1 MTGDYKFRFMPG
13 ILYSMFT
20 LLLLSGCIAENNDDC
35 FRGVPLKVKLPAG
48 ISSEAIKDI
57 SLYVFDDNDLLLDI
71 LPMNSS
77 EPVALHYP
85 SIPTLHCIAWCNTQ
99 DGTMSVT
106 PLKKGESLS
115 DGFISLKP
123 STSTVPTTK
132 ASQSIFTSPTD
143 LFYGKL
149 NIDNTSTSSR
159 IAEKEMPVSRM
170 VASMNITIRGLELL
184 SQSNEGNYSI
194 VVHETASRVDFE
206 GRYGGDPAS
215 YAFSP
220 RFEAGKDYIIPPF
233 NLFPTTGDSGVAIDI
248 YHNGSLLRSVSTDN
262 GNQPILPVVGKT
274 LNVLLDFRLDVDV
287 ELALTGW
294 GEIQIWKDYN

>member
-1 MTGDYKFRFMPG
+1 MIGDTKFRLLPG
-13 ILYSMFT
+13 ILSFMFT

-35 FRGVPLKVKLPAG
+35 FRGVPLKLKLPAG
-48 ISSEAIKDI
+48 ISSETIKDI

-85 SIPTLHCIAWCNTQ
+85 GIPTLHCIAWCNTQ
-99 DGTMSVT
+99 DVTISVS

-123 STSTVPTTK
+123 SASTR

-143 LFYGKL
+143 LFYGEL
-149 NIDNTSTSSR
+149 NVDNTSTSNR
-159 IAEKEMPVSRM
+159 IEKKEMSVSRM

-184 SQSNEGNYSI
+184 NQSNEGMYSI
-194 VVHETASRVDFE
+194 VVHETASRVDFT

-233 NLFPTTGDSGVAIDI
+233 NLFPTTAGSGISIDI
-248 YHNGSLLRSVSTDN
+248 YRNGSLLRSVSTDS

-274 LNVLLDFRLDVDV
+274 LNVLLNFRLDVDV

-294 GEIQIWKDYN
+294 GEEYIWKEYN

>member
-1 MTGDYKFRFMPG
+1 MIGDTKFRLLPW
-13 ILYSMFT
+13 ILSFMFT

-35 FRGVPLKVKLPAG
+35 FRGVPLKLKLPAG
-48 ISSEAIKDI
+48 ISSETIKDI

-85 SIPTLHCIAWCNTQ
+85 GIPTLHCIAWCNTQ
-99 DGTMSVT
+99 DGTMSVS

-123 STSTVPTTK
+123 SASTK
-132 ASQSIFTSPTD
+132 ASRSIFTSPTD
-143 LFYGKL
+143 LFYGEL
-149 NIDNTSTSSR
+149 NVDNTSTSGR
-159 IAEKEMPVSRM
+159 IEEKEMPVSRM

-184 SQSNEGNYSI
+184 SQSNEGVYSI

-233 NLFPTTGDSGVAIDI
+233 NLFPTTGGSGIAIDI
-248 YHNGSLLRSVSTDN
+248 YRNGSLLRSISTDS

-274 LNVLLDFRLDVDV
+274 LNVLLNFRLDVDV

-294 GEIQIWKDYN
+294 GEEYIWKEYN

>member
-1 MTGDYKFRFMPG
+1 MIGDTKFRLLPG
-13 ILYSMFT
+13 VLSFMFT

-48 ISSEAIKDI
+48 ISLETIKDI

-85 SIPTLHCIAWCNTQ
+85 GISTLHCIAWCNTQ
-99 DGTMSVT
+99 DGTMSVS

-115 DGFISLKP
+115 DGFVSLKP
-123 STSTVPTTK
+123 SASTR

-143 LFYGKL
+143 LFYGEL
-149 NIDNTSTSSR
+149 NVDNTSTSNR
-159 IAEKEMPVSRM
+159 IEEKEMSVSRM

-184 SQSNEGNYSI
+184 SQSNEGVYSI

-220 RFEAGKDYIIPPF
+220 RFKAGKDYIIPPF
-233 NLFPTTGDSGVAIDI
+233 NLFPTTVGSGISIDI
-248 YHNGSLLRSVSTDN
+248 YRNGSLLRSISTDS

-274 LNVLLDFRLDVDV
+274 LNVLLNFRLDVDV

-294 GEIQIWKDYN
+294 GEEYIWKEYN

>member
-1 MTGDYKFRFMPG
+1 MIGDTKLRLLPG
-13 ILYSMFT
+13 ILSFMFT

-35 FRGVPLKVKLPAG
+35 FRGVPLKLKLPAG
-48 ISSEAIKDI
+48 ISAETIKDI

-71 LPMNSS
+71 LPVNSS

-85 SIPTLHCIAWCNTQ
+85 DIPTLHCIAWCNTQ
-99 DGTMSVT
+99 DGTVSVS

-123 STSTVPTTK
+123 SASTK

-143 LFYGKL
+143 LFYGEL
-149 NIDNTSTSSR
+149 NVDNTSTSNH
-159 IAEKEMPVSRM
+159 IEEKEMPVSRM

-184 SQSNEGNYSI
+184 SQSNEGVYSI

-206 GRYGGDPAS
+206 GRYAGDPAS

-220 RFEAGKDYIIPPF
+220 RFEAGKDYIIPAF
-233 NLFPTTGDSGVAIDI
+233 NLFPTTGGSGLAIDI

-274 LNVLLDFRLDVDV
+274 LNVLLNFRLDVDV

-294 GEIQIWKDYN
+294 GEVQIWKDYN